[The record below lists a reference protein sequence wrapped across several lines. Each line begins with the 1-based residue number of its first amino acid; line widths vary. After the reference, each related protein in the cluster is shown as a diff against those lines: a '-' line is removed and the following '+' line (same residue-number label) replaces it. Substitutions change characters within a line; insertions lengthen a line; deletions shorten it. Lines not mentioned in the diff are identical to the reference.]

1 MAIAYLLI
9 AMMSG
14 LASGIYHL
22 ANGGSVAG
30 AFGLAVLVGQLVMI
44 SVICLAYLRSQR
56 RAVTPRG
63 GEKSHAKAV

>member
-14 LASGIYHL
+14 LASGAYHL
-22 ANGGSVAG
+22 ANDGSAAG
-30 AFGLAVLVGQLVMI
+30 ALGLAVLVGQLVMI

-56 RAVTPRG
+56 RAVTPPR

>member
-9 AMMSG
+9 AMTSG
-14 LASGIYHL
+14 LASGAYHL

-56 RAVTPRG
+56 RTVTPPP